1 MVKSISASAS
11 RKFLNL
17 DASERKIAFPVKSI
31 SASASRK
38 FLNEL
43 LVGTHIPEPDIDLS
57 FSEPKIP
64 QVPSLLRHTHPPRVY
79 RSQLQRAENSST
91 IWTGTLSTI
100 CAIDLSFSEPKIPQR
115 RLHAERRCGA
125 RRSISASASRKFLN
139 KNDQGWLSFRD
150 DDRSQLQRAENYS
163 TDRCRVR
170 PSLSTNRSQ
179 LQRAE
184 NSSTLTIAFNSGSN

>member
-1 MVKSISASAS
+1 LFADVRDLLKNMVKSISASAS

-100 CAIDLSFSEPKIPQR
+100 CAIDLSFSEPKIP
-115 RLHAERRCGA
+115 HGGA
-125 RRSISASASRKFLN
+125 TTISLGTMRSISASASRKFLN
-139 KNDQGWLSFRD
+139 RNHCSNRERSAMRSISASASRKFLNCRD
-150 DDRSQLQRAENYS
+150 RRA
-163 TDRCRVR
+163 
-170 PSLSTNRSQ
+170 
-179 LQRAE
+179 A
-184 NSSTLTIAFNSGSN
+184 A